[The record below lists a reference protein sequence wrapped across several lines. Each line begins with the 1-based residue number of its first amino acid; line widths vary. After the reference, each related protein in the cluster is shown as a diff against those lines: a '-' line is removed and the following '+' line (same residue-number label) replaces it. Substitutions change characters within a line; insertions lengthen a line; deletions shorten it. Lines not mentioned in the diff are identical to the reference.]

1 MWTNAAG
8 SVPVPAD
15 RSSGAEH
22 ALKAID
28 KSKCRGKEQMIENEV
43 SILRRVRHPN
53 IIQLVEEFDFPSELY
68 LVMELVKVTSATA
81 DCSPTH
87 SACSMLVYQLHSE

>member
-1 MWTNAAG
+1 MSAG
-8 SVPVPAD
+8 

-68 LVMELVKVTSATA
+68 LVMELVKVTPPAPAPQAQSAR
-81 DCSPTH
+81 
-87 SACSMLVYQLHSE
+87 